1 MNLKS
6 IIEPHPILMTL
17 IPTHKC
23 SAACDGCCF
32 GCTPKIKHQ
41 MSYEEMVFH
50 VDSAITAYP
59 SIRVL
64 VISGGECTLLGNDLD
79 KIIAYGTQR
88 GLRTRIVSNASWAKS
103 YDDAYCR
110 MMGLVKAGLCEFNVS
125 TGKQHQKFV
134 PLQNIIYAILAANNL
149 GISPV
154 QIAYV
159 GTVLSSIILQSCTFD
174 TEWYNNKDNIY
185 GDISLS
191 PTDKVDL
198 LNIGQLRLSETLIEY
213 SKAISAIFEDITT
226 NHDAAQAF
234 CENPDAYIA
243 NRFPQ
248 TRSSNLHLDLSD
260 REKKILMAMTDEQV
274 QNAIKS
280 RDFSTFIHACVQK
293 GYFASAEEILTVNVG
308 DTRKFFA
315 SDEDYERYK
324 EMLQRINS
332 DNTMTRASDPESE
345 NFAIGVPVV
354 AVGFIA
360 VEIGGFVD
368 MAIKV
373 HQYGATTRSASIG
386 AQNEPVINLWYRENE
401 ETTTDDK
408 IIFL

>member
-64 VISGGECTLLGNDLD
+64 VISGGECTLLGDDLD

-103 YDDAYCR
+103 YDDAYYR

-154 QIAYV
+154 QIAYERHPEDSQ
-159 GTVLSSIILQSCTFD
+159 SSI
-174 TEWYNNKDNIY
+174 
-185 GDISLS
+185 
-191 PTDKVDL
+191 
-198 LNIGQLRLSETLIEY
+198 
-213 SKAISAIFEDITT
+213 
-226 NHDAAQAF
+226 
-234 CENPDAYIA
+234 
-243 NRFPQ
+243 
-248 TRSSNLHLDLSD
+248 
-260 REKKILMAMTDEQV
+260 
-274 QNAIKS
+274 
-280 RDFSTFIHACVQK
+280 DF
-293 GYFASAEEILTVNVG
+293 L
-308 DTRKFFA
+308 
-315 SDEDYERYK
+315 
-324 EMLQRINS
+324 
-332 DNTMTRASDPESE
+332 
-345 NFAIGVPVV
+345 
-354 AVGFIA
+354 
-360 VEIGGFVD
+360 
-368 MAIKV
+368 
-373 HQYGATTRSASIG
+373 
-386 AQNEPVINLWYRENE
+386 RENE
-401 ETTTDDK
+401 TISHLLKDGKIEIIDGIWQNLKNPLGPEIHGINFCKVGADFRCRNLYNYITINPYSQLLACCGLTQEYNPYLKLGDLRKKTITDLYDSQFEELFFLWLYTMGPKHIYEKIAEYKGIQPKPYSHPCIYCIEIVNDK
-408 IIFL
+408 ENIPILEKLVCTELPIIL